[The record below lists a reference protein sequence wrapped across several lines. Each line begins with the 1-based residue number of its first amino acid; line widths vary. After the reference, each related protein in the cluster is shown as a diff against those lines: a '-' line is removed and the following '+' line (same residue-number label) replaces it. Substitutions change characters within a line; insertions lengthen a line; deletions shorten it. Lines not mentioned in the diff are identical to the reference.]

1 MSEEHD
7 FKDKWP
13 QVDRILS
20 QLKRLNELTELD
32 RQSSELDEDD
42 HLKGDARGMSTP
54 KYCGYSNCFRPFY
67 KMRGFMPCCKF
78 HYQHPNKWCEDG
90 RTYTGSVFIQKT
102 EESKDGNVG

>member
-42 HLKGDARGMSTP
+42 HLKGE
-54 KYCGYSNCFRPFY
+54 
-67 KMRGFMPCCKF
+67 
-78 HYQHPNKWCEDG
+78 Q
-90 RTYTGSVFIQKT
+90 
-102 EESKDGNVG
+102 EE